1 MVLGAVDGALVGNEL
16 LNHQVHERQIDAQ
29 LQEQEREIE
38 QQRREIQKLEQ
49 MAGLD

>member
-1 MVLGAVDGALVGNEL
+1 MGGALVGNEL
-16 LNHQVHERQIDAQ
+16 QNHEVHERQINAQ

-38 QQRREIQKLEQ
+38 RQRREIEKLEQ